1 MSLGRV
7 IYGLM
12 RLLHAIPSVD
22 PSTGGPIQGVLS
34 RVPILREMGHEVE
47 IVSLDR
53 PDQPWVRDCIA
64 KVHAVGTGEPG
75 YGFSPELVPWL
86 QKHAQ
91 EYDVVVVDGL
101 WQYHGVGVEAGLRG
115 QKVPYF
121 VFSHG
126 MLDPW
131 FRRRYPL
138 KHLKKQAFW
147 TLKQGRVLT
156 NAKAVLFTCEEEKLQ
171 ARNAFFPYR
180 IRERVMTFG
189 TFKPEKDPAV
199 YLEAFHREFPQI
211 TKPFVLYL
219 GRIHEKK
226 GIDMLMEAFASMAD
240 TVEFDI
246 VVAGPDHDNLGANL
260 KRAAD
265 GAGYG
270 DRVHWIGMVKDD
282 AKFGALYASETF
294 ILPSH
299 QENFGVAVAE
309 ALACGKPVLISNKVN
324 IWREILE
331 DEAAY
336 VEDDDLAGTKNL
348 LKRWANTPTA
358 KREEMG
364 RNAERCFDNRFEV
377 HQSVETFL
385 EALK

>member
-1 MSLGRV
+1 
-7 IYGLM
+7 M

-22 PSTGGPIQGVLS
+22 LSTGGPIQGVVS

-53 PDQPWVRDCIA
+53 PDQAHVKDCIA
-64 KVHAVGTGEPG
+64 TVHAVGTGEPG
-75 YGFSPELVPWL
+75 YGFSPDLVPWL
-86 QKHAQ
+86 QKHAE

-101 WQYHGVGVEAGLRG
+101 WQYHGVGVEEGLRG
-115 QKVPYF
+115 KKTPFF

-138 KHLKKQAFW
+138 KHVKKQIFW
-147 TLKQGRVLT
+147 LMKQGRVLS
-156 NAKAVLFTCEEEKLQ
+156 NAKAVLFTCQEERIQ
-171 ARNAFFPYR
+171 SRNAFFPYN
-180 IRERVMTFG
+180 IQERVMTFG
-189 TFKPEKDPAV
+189 TFKPEKDHAT
-199 YLEAFHREFPQI
+199 YLEAFRKQFPQI
-211 TKPFVLYL
+211 QKPFILYL

-226 GIDMLMEAFASMAD
+226 GIDLLMQAFA
-240 TVEFDI
+240 TLQNEVEFDI
-246 VVAGPDHDNLGANL
+246 VVAGPDHEDLGARL
-260 KRAAD
+260 KKEAD
-265 GAGYG
+265 AAGYG
-270 DRVHWIGMVKDD
+270 NRVHWIGMVKDD
-282 AKFGALYASETF
+282 AKFGSIVASEAF

-309 ALACGKPVLISNKVN
+309 ALAMGRPVLISNKVN

-331 DEAAY
+331 DDAAY
-336 VEDDDLAGTKNL
+336 VEDDDLDGTKNL
-348 LKRWANTPTA
+348 LKRWAHTPKE
-358 KREEMG
+358 KRQEMG
-364 RNAERCFDNRFEV
+364 VNAEKCFDNRFEV